1 MQVSIETTSG
11 LERRMTVGLPGAD
24 VEKEITNR
32 LRQLARTRRIDGFRP
47 GKVPLSII
55 KGRFGAAV
63 REEVLNEAIRRGFYD
78 AIVKEKIN
86 PAGGPTIESVKGEE
100 GQDIEFIA
108 SFEVYPE
115 VEVQGLGD
123 ISIEKSASEVQDADV
138 DNMLDTLRKQQR
150 EWVEADKAIESGDQ
164 AIIDFLGKIDGEAFQ
179 GGESSNF
186 PLEIGA
192 GGMIPGF
199 EDGVIGMKAGE
210 DKVIEVSFPEDYHV
224 KELAG
229 KPATFDIKV
238 HKVNQPQLPEV
249 DDAFAEKFGISEGGV
264 EALKSDIR
272 KNMERELEQ
281 ALKARTKGAV
291 LDAILDKNP
300 IDIPAALVSDEIE
313 RLRKEAVARFT
324 QGRNIDPSKVP
335 QLPDE
340 MFKAEAEKRVRMGL
354 VVREIIASNE
364 LNADADRVRALI
376 DNIAQSYEN
385 PEEIVNWYYEDNS
398 RLENIQSLALEDQVV
413 DLVLEQA
420 TISEKQIS
428 FDEAMNRNAQ

>member
-1 MQVSIETTSG
+1 
-11 LERRMTVGLPGAD
+11 
-24 VEKEITNR
+24 
-32 LRQLARTRRIDGFRP
+32 
-47 GKVPLSII
+47 
-55 KGRFGAAV
+55 
-63 REEVLNEAIRRGFYD
+63 
-78 AIVKEKIN
+78 
-86 PAGGPTIESVKGEE
+86 
-100 GQDIEFIA
+100 
-108 SFEVYPE
+108 
-115 VEVQGLGD
+115 
-123 ISIEKSASEVQDADV
+123 
-138 DNMLDTLRKQQR
+138 
-150 EWVEADKAIESGDQ
+150 
-164 AIIDFLGKIDGEAFQ
+164 
-179 GGESSNF
+179 
-186 PLEIGA
+186 
-192 GGMIPGF
+192 
-199 EDGVIGMKAGE
+199 MKAGE